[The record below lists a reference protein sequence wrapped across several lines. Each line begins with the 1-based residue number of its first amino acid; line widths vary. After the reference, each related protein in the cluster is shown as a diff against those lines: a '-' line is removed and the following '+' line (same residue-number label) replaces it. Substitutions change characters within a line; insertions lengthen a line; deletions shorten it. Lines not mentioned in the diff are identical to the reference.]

1 MSGEVRL
8 RDGVEIELSSGEV
21 VVCDATAP
29 DGDVAVLSHAHGDHL
44 YSDPPAEMVAS
55 PLTRDL
61 AALRRGDVATPAVR
75 DHPAIELVDAG
86 HVPGS
91 RAALI
96 EGDRTY
102 LYTGDVSTRDRL
114 YLSGFQPP
122 SADVLVV
129 ETTYGT
135 PEYVFPPLDQ
145 ERAALEDW
153 LARNA
158 AQPVILFGYALG
170 RAQEIVHLLD
180 GTNRERVL
188 VSEAIQRVNEVVA
201 ARTDVAFGTE
211 RWTRDTE
218 LGPGDALV
226 LPSGTKRFGW
236 VESLIEE
243 TGAETAGM
251 SGWAVD
257 SGYRYA
263 NDFDETFV
271 LSDHCDFEELVDLV
285 RRVDPAEVYTLHGSA
300 REFASHLTAEEGFRA
315 TALERNQTALGEF
328 G

>member
-1 MSGEVRL
+1 M
-8 RDGVEIELSSGEV
+8 
-21 VVCDATAP
+21 
-29 DGDVAVLSHAHGDHL
+29 
-44 YSDPPAEMVAS
+44 
-55 PLTRDL
+55 
-61 AALRRGDVATPAVR
+61 
-75 DHPAIELVDAG
+75 
-86 HVPGS
+86 
-91 RAALI
+91 
-96 EGDRTY
+96 
-102 LYTGDVSTRDRL
+102 
-114 YLSGFQPP
+114 
-122 SADVLVV
+122 V
-129 ETTYGT
+129 ETTYGR
-135 PEYVFPPLDQ
+135 PEYVFPPLGE

-201 ARTDVAFGTE
+201 ARTDVAFGAE

-226 LPSGTKRFGW
+226 LPSGTKRFAW

-243 TGAETAGM
+243 TGAETAGL

-285 RRVDPAEVYTLHGSA
+285 RRVDPEEVYTLHGSA
-300 REFASHLTAEEGFRA
+300 DAFADHLTRELGYDA
-315 TALERNQTALGEF
+315 TALKPNQSRLSQF
-328 G
+328 